1 MKREEIL
8 LLQTLIQKHHDI
20 GKVQMVSHLEIPK
33 DGHIN
38 RRTTAIQN
46 HLVLQN
52 QEAMIHLQGQV
63 LVTAIG
69 RLQEAIRLQGQILAT
84 ITTLREVVPLQN
96 LTILPQEGVPILLT
110 EVAEVQEV
118 QVEEGNN

>member
-52 QEAMIHLQGQV
+52 QEAMIHLQGQ
-63 LVTAIG
+63 
-69 RLQEAIRLQGQILAT
+69 ILAT
-84 ITTLREVVPLQN
+84 ITILREVVPLQN
-96 LTILPQEGVPILLT
+96 LMIHLQEGVPILLT
-110 EVAEVQEV
+110 EVAEVHEV